1 MSKPTEVATGV
12 KLVRTVV
19 SDRPTD
25 VHVSLINTNDRTVT
39 LPPGLSLGKLEEV
52 QLMETGNTSSSTSQP
67 IDGDTTHVD
76 TLLREIDESVDNST
90 RCRLQNLLYRHGDVF
105 SRDEYDLG
113 RATMVKHRID
123 TGINRPFRQ
132 PLRRQ
137 PAHLLPIIDEQL
149 QEMQRQGIIRPA
161 QSEWGSNLVVVKK
174 KDGSLRFCVDYRQLN
189 ERTIKDAYPLPRID
203 DCLDTLGGSTWFSTM
218 DLRSGYHQ
226 VALDS
231 RDAEKTTFVTRRG
244 TFAFNVM
251 PFGLCNAP
259 ATFQRLMDCTMAG
272 LNYEICL
279 LYLDDIIVFSR
290 DLDTHINRLDMVL
303 DRLKQA
309 NLKLKPSKCCL
320 LQRKVEFLGYKVSA
334 GGIETDTRKV
344 EAVVNWPTPSKLK
357 EVRGFLGLCS
367 YYRRFVEKFSEIAA
381 PMHAL
386 QKKGAPFIWSDDCQ
400 KSFQMLKEKLTEAPI
415 LTLPRDQGMF
425 ILDTDASNHGIG
437 AVLSQ
442 IQDGEER
449 VVSYASRLYSNA
461 EQRYCVTRKELLA
474 AVFFMKYFRQY
485 LLGRHF
491 LLRTDHAALKWL
503 RRTPEPIGQQS
514 RWLKILEEFDF
525 AIEHRPGAKHANAD
539 ALSRRPCRQCDVC
552 DRGVESQTDL
562 AARAVTLQNILA
574 TSSQS
579 DDRMKR
585 SLSSYGC
592 HSSRRLILIMDRLSD

>member
-1 MSKPTEVATGV
+1 VDDSVDDIT
-12 KLVRTVV
+12 R
-19 SDRPTD
+19 
-25 VHVSLINTNDRTVT
+25 
-39 LPPGLSLGKLEEV
+39 GKLE
-52 QLMETGNTSSSTSQP
+52 
-67 IDGDTTHVD
+67 D
-76 TLLREIDESVDNST
+76 LLHQHT
-90 RCRLQNLLYRHGDVF
+90 DVL
-105 SRDEYDLG
+105 SRNEYDLG
-113 RATMVKHRID
+113 CVTMVKHRID
-123 TGINRPFRQ
+123 TGSNRPFRQ

-149 QEMQRQGIIRPA
+149 QEMQKQGIIRPA

-189 ERTIKDAYPLPRID
+189 ERTVKDTYPLPRID

-231 RDAEKTTFVTRRG
+231 RDADKTIFVTRRG

-259 ATFQRLMDCTMAG
+259 ATFQRLMDCAMAG

-290 DLDTHINRLDMVL
+290 DLDTHLKRLDMVL
-303 DRLKQA
+303 GRLRQA

-334 GGIETDTRKV
+334 GGIDTDPRKI

-357 EVRGFLGLCS
+357 EVRGFLGLCG
-367 YYRRFVEKFSEIAA
+367 YYQRFVEDFSEIAA
-381 PMHAL
+381 PLHAL
-386 QKKGAPFIWSDDCQ
+386 QKKGTLFIWNEDCQ
-400 KSFQMLKEKLTEAPI
+400 KAFQRLKRKLTEAPI
-415 LTLPRDQGMF
+415 LTLPSDQEMF

-449 VVSYASRLYSNA
+449 VVSYASRLYSKA
-461 EQRYCVTRKELLA
+461 EERYCVTRKELLA
-474 AVFFMKYFRQY
+474 VVFFLKYFRQY

-491 LLRTDHAALKWL
+491 LLRTDHVALKWL
-503 RRTPEPIGQQS
+503 RRTPEPTGQQS

-525 AIEHRPGAKHANAD
+525 TVEHRPGTKHDNAD
-539 ALSRRPCRQCDVC
+539 ALSGRPCRLCGLC
-552 DRGVESQTDL
+552 GSENQTDL
-562 AARAVTLQNILA
+562 SVNAVTTREIMSTSTEQREDPSANGIVPEELQMSQRQDGDPDIGPILKLKM
-574 TSSQS
+574 QS
-579 DDRMKR
+579 NE
-585 SLSSYGC
+585 
-592 HSSRRLILIMDRLSD
+592 